1 LLKEKGSVLVVRQ
14 RKRIFFPHKEWVY
27 RKYMRECWLVR
38 RRVKKECIDTII
50 GKSYVGDWFLF
61 YLLGQNIDSVIFKV
75 RLSPPTFRLVTSR
88 VRICKLL
95 WRSGIVAWRNR
106 FLVIDFYAGIFEQS
120 MVARNQVG
128 IGFSNRSPYF

>member
-1 LLKEKGSVLVVRQ
+1 
-14 RKRIFFPHKEWVY
+14 
-27 RKYMRECWLVR
+27 MR

-75 RLSPPTFRLVTSR
+75 RLSPPTFRLVPSR

-95 WRSGIVAWRNR
+95 RSPGICSLEKSRNR
-106 FLVIDFYAGIFEQS
+106 FLGIDFCAGIFEQS
-120 MVARNQVG
+120 MGQELSRNRVLEPEPVFLNVYGAQES
-128 IGFSNRSPYF
+128 IPRNEFRQPM

>member
-1 LLKEKGSVLVVRQ
+1 MLSENEKEYL
-14 RKRIFFPHKEWVY
+14 FAHKEWVY
-27 RKYMRECWLVR
+27 RKYMRDCWLVR

-88 VRICKLL
+88 ARI
-95 WRSGIVAWRNR
+95 
-106 FLVIDFYAGIFEQS
+106 
-120 MVARNQVG
+120 
-128 IGFSNRSPYF
+128 